1 MKNFFLKYT
10 HIFKIALEAVFIN
23 KFRSLLTA
31 LGIIFGVAAVIAMLA
46 IGKGA
51 QQEIIEQM
59 KMIGV
64 NNIIVRPIK
73 DDGQDSQGQEQ
84 GNDAQGEK
92 SNYSPGLN
100 IKDVHG
106 IEDVIPHIKRTSPE
120 VTFETFVMACDKRKK
135 AKLTG
140 ITNHYFNLFNLE
152 LSGGNMFSEKHHNY
166 GDQVCI
172 IGEKIADDFFVDE
185 NPLGNWLKCG
195 HLWLKVIGVIRQKNV
210 NTDASDNLGITNHN
224 KMVFAPIQTVFLRYN
239 DRSAVQVAKENQSSS
254 TAGSSNAKI
263 VHQLDKLVVQVD
275 ESKHLKAVSKVLKRL
290 LLRRHNNMKDVE
302 IIIPELLLK
311 QEQRTRDIFNIVLG
325 AIASISLIVGGI
337 GIMNIML
344 ASVTERTK
352 EIGIRLAIGARK
364 KDVVVQFISEATFIS
379 LVGGFFGIFLGALIA
394 SLISR
399 FADIPTIISL
409 VSILV
414 SFGVSAG
421 IGILFGYMP
430 AKKAAHKD
438 PVTSLRYE

>member
-1 MKNFFLKYT
+1 
-10 HIFKIALEAVFIN
+10 
-23 KFRSLLTA
+23 
-31 LGIIFGVAAVIAMLA
+31 
-46 IGKGA
+46 
-51 QQEIIEQM
+51 
-59 KMIGV
+59 
-64 NNIIVRPIK
+64 
-73 DDGQDSQGQEQ
+73 
-84 GNDAQGEK
+84 
-92 SNYSPGLN
+92 
-100 IKDVHG
+100 
-106 IEDVIPHIKRTSPE
+106 
-120 VTFETFVMACDKRKK
+120 
-135 AKLTG
+135 LTG
-140 ITNHYFNLFNLE
+140 ITNDYFKLFNLE
-152 LSGGNMFSEKHHNY
+152 LGGGNMFSEKHHNY

-172 IGEKIADDFFVDE
+172 IGENIAHDFFVDE

-210 NTDASDNLGITNHN
+210 NADASDNLGITNHN

-239 DRSAVQVAKENQSSS
+239 DRSAVQVSENNRSSS
-254 TAGSSNAKI
+254 NSGSGKI
-263 VHQLDKLVVQVD
+263 KVVHQLDKLVVQVD
-275 ESKHLKAVSKVLKRL
+275 ESKHLKTVSKVLKRL
-290 LLRRHNNMKDVE
+290 LMRRHNSMKDFE

-379 LVGGFFGIFLGALIA
+379 LVGGFFGIFLGALLA

>member
-1 MKNFFLKYT
+1 MKNLFLKYT

-73 DDGQDSQGQEQ
+73 DNEQDGQGQEE
-84 GNDAQGEK
+84 GGEAQEEK
-92 SNYSPGLN
+92 RNYSPGLN
-100 IKDVHG
+100 IKDVYG
-106 IEDVIPHIKRTSPE
+106 IEKVIPHIKRTSPE
-120 VTFETFVMACDKRKK
+120 VTFEAFVMAGDKRKK

-140 ITNHYFNLFNLE
+140 ITGDYFNLFNLE
-152 LSGGNMFSEKHHNY
+152 LADGKMFSKKHHDY

-172 IGEKIADDFFVDE
+172 IGQKIANDFFVDE
-185 NPLGNWLKCG
+185 NPIGNWLKCD

-210 NTDASDNLGITNHN
+210 NTDASNNLGITDHN

-239 DRSAVQVAKENQSSS
+239 DRSAIQVTEENRSSS
-254 TAGSSNAKI
+254 NSETGKTKV
-263 VHQLDKLVVQVD
+263 VHQLDKLVIQVD
-275 ESKHLKAVSKVLKRL
+275 ESKHLKAVSKVLKKL

-379 LVGGFFGIFLGALIA
+379 LVGGFFGIFLGVLIA

-409 VSILV
+409 VSIFV

>member
-1 MKNFFLKYT
+1 MKNLFLRYT

-73 DDGQDSQGQEQ
+73 DNEQGSQGQEQ
-84 GNDAQGEK
+84 EGEAQEEK

-106 IEDVIPHIKRTSPE
+106 IEKVIPHIKRTSPE
-120 VTFETFVMACDKRKK
+120 VTFETFVMAGDKRKK

-140 ITNHYFNLFNLE
+140 ITNDYFKLFNLE
-152 LSGGNMFSEKHHNY
+152 LGGGNMFSGKHHIY

-172 IGEKIADDFFVDE
+172 IGENIAHDFFVDE

-210 NTDASDNLGITNHN
+210 NADASDNLGITNHN

-239 DRSAVQVAKENQSSS
+239 DRSAVKVSEGNRSSS
-254 TAGSSNAKI
+254 NSGSGKI
-263 VHQLDKLVVQVD
+263 KVVHQLDKLVVQVD
-275 ESKHLKAVSKVLKRL
+275 ESKHLKTVSKVLKRL
-290 LLRRHNNMKDVE
+290 LLRRHNSMKDFE

-379 LVGGFFGIFLGALIA
+379 LVGGFFGIFLGVLIA